1 LRETQL
7 APLHEA
13 VRGLTADGS
22 LRRLIEIG
30 AMRAAAACPSG
41 AVGVDLGLRGPNS
54 EGQEAARVSR
64 PAHVRPKPREL
75 KAVLDDVQA
84 SLAKS
89 LDVLVDTTG
98 SGGDVER
105 AAAAFRAGVEAA
117 LRLPELS
124 QERLCAGLMDE
135 WAWVAIIGQLISE
148 AIAWVAGPE
157 SARGSSLDEL
167 KLGPAVAGVFCDL
180 GLDEGAA
187 WDMVALMRVFRRL
200 PLPSSV
206 SELPAAD
213 RAPTL
218 IRTLVTDQAVRAYL
232 RVNIW
237 EGVSWFNRESFGQ
250 ALWWM
255 FALDAL
261 QAAATPGLSKTRL
274 TARLAQSRRLTAVVA
289 QAGEVAEY
297 QLDRLEE
304 AARG

>member
-1 LRETQL
+1 
-7 APLHEA
+7 
-13 VRGLTADGS
+13 
-22 LRRLIEIG
+22 
-30 AMRAAAACPSG
+30 
-41 AVGVDLGLRGPNS
+41 
-54 EGQEAARVSR
+54 
-64 PAHVRPKPREL
+64 
-75 KAVLDDVQA
+75 VLDDAQA
-84 SLAKS
+84 SLSKS

-105 AAAAFRAGVEAA
+105 AAAAFRAGIEAA
-117 LRLPELS
+117 LRLPELG

-148 AIAWVAGPE
+148 AIASVAGPE

-167 KLGPAVAGVFCDL
+167 KLGPAIAGVFSDL

-218 IRTLVTDQAVRAYL
+218 IRTLVTDEAVRAYL

-261 QAAATPGLSKTRL
+261 QAAATAGLSKTRL
-274 TARLAQSRRLTAVVA
+274 AARLAQSKRLTAVVA
-289 QAGEVAEY
+289 HAGEVAEY
-297 QLDRLEE
+297 QLDKLED